1 MESMMNTLN
10 TLSLVAMPKLNKQDP
25 KQQRRRKLLTQLDQ
39 QRALAADPNYVVA
52 RQKWVKQESGEKQLV
67 NAPKR
72 VKRWWSEDADG
83 NCFFVVRYGSKPLA
97 LAAGKDAIAV
107 GSKDKLI
114 GVIDAVIAAAKAG
127 ELDNMIA
134 ATQKLG
140 QKPKARGA

>member
-1 MESMMNTLN
+1 MNALKA
-10 TLSLVAMPKLNKQDP
+10 LSLVAMPKLNKQDP

-39 QRALAADPNYVVA
+39 QRGLALDPNFVVA
-52 RQKWVKQESGEKQLV
+52 RQKWVKQENGDKQLV

-97 LAAGKDAIAV
+97 LAAGKEAIAV
-107 GSKDKLI
+107 GGKDKLV

-127 ELDNMIA
+127 ELDDMIG
-134 ATQKLG
+134 ATQKVG
-140 QKPKARGA
+140 QRPTSKR